1 MIPYTDKAKKAL
13 NYANRLSRSSGCN
26 YVGTEHILAGLLKE
40 GTGVAAEVLTANNVE
55 LEALLK
61 LIDELVAAGEEVTV
75 ADRDGYSPRTQMVL
89 DRAREMADRFDSERI
104 GTEHLLLAIIKE
116 GDCAASRLLNTMGAN
131 PQKLFVDI
139 LAAMGEDPA
148 QYREEI
154 QRGRNEEATLTPTLD
169 QYSRDLTAMARAGR
183 LDPVIG
189 REKETERVIQIL
201 CRRGKNNPCLIGEPG
216 VGKTAI
222 VEGIAQ
228 SLVNGNV
235 PDIVADKRLVSL
247 DMSGLV
253 AKSKYRGEFE
263 DRIKKVINEVET
275 AGNVLLFIDEL
286 HTIIGAGGAEGAL
299 DASNILK
306 PALARGDVQVIG
318 ATTIE
323 EYRKYIEKDAALERR
338 FQPVQVEEPTE
349 EESIEILK
357 GLRKL
362 YEKHHHVQITDEGVE
377 ASVRLSA
384 RYVNDRFL
392 PDKAIDLM
400 DEAAAKA
407 RLGMMH
413 GSDEMMQL
421 NREIHQTELDM
432 EHALQEGDIEKART
446 WKETR
451 ESLQASREKLEK
463 KNRRVSKNKVPV
475 VGENEIADVVAGWT
489 KIPVSRLTESET
501 SRLQK
506 LEETLH
512 KRVIG
517 QEEAVSAVSKAVR
530 RGRVGLKDPKRPIGS
545 FLFLGP
551 TGVGKTE
558 VSKALAEAV
567 FGNEESMIRVDMSE
581 YMEKHSVSKMIGSP
595 PGYVGHEDGGQLS
608 EKVRR
613 NPFSV
618 ILFDE
623 IEKAHPDVF
632 NILLQVLDDGHIT
645 DSQGRKVDF
654 KNTIIIMTS
663 NAGAQS
669 IIEPKKLGFG
679 AKEDEKQDHERMK
692 ASVME
697 EVKRIFKPE
706 FLNRIDETI
715 VFRAL
720 NKDDMKKII
729 GIMVRDLQKRCKE
742 QLQIDLVVR
751 EAAKEFIVEKAY
763 DRKYGA
769 RPLRRKLQDE
779 VEDRLA
785 DALIRGEIHA
795 KDRVIV
801 TTKNKE
807 IIVSKDKK

>member
-1 MIPYTDKAKKAL
+1 LIPYTDKAKKAL

-189 REKETERVIQIL
+189 RGKETERVIQIL

-489 KIPVSRLTESET
+489 KIPVSRLTESEA

-751 EAAKEFIVEKAY
+751 EAAKESIVEKAY

>member
-61 LIDELVAAGEEVTV
+61 LIDELVAAGDEVTV

-169 QYSRDLTAMARAGR
+169 QYSRDLTAMARTGR

-446 WKETR
+446 LKETR
-451 ESLQASREKLEK
+451 ENLQASREKLEK

-489 KIPVSRLTESET
+489 KIPVSRLTESEA